1 MEEIKS
7 GLFLGIDASNIRGG
21 GGVTHLVELLSHA
34 KPPSVGIEKVFLWGG
49 AETLSKLPDR
59 TWLIKINPTALNGG
73 LLVRSWWQKFNL
85 SKAAK
90 AARCDVLFVP
100 GGSYAGNFRPV
111 ITMSQNVLPFDWRM
125 ILRYGM
131 SRMTL
136 KLVLLRYVQSMSFK
150 RSDGLIFLSNYA
162 KQVVFKATGKING
175 KTTIIPHG
183 ISSRFHFPPKFQ
195 YPISE
200 YSETKPY
207 RLLYVSII
215 DEYKNQLQV
224 VDAVNI
230 LRNEGYPLEIE
241 FVGPAYYPALI
252 KLKTTMSRLD
262 PLGEWLYY
270 RGGVPHEE
278 LHSIYESVDLGVF
291 ASCCEN
297 MPIILL
303 ETMAAGLPVA
313 CSNRASMP
321 EVLGDAG
328 LYFDPE
334 DPIDIAM
341 KLRMFID
348 SDFLRN
354 EKSQA
359 SHERSKQYSWDHCA
373 HDTMSFIVKIIYDK

>member
-1 MEEIKS
+1 MKEIKS
-7 GLFLGIDASNIRGG
+7 GLFVGIDASNIRGG
-21 GGVTHLVELLSHA
+21 GGVTHLIELLGHA
-34 KPPSVGIEKVFLWGG
+34 KPFSVGIDKVFIWGG
-49 AETLSKLPDR
+49 AETLSKLPVR
-59 TWLIKINPTALNGG
+59 TWLIKINPAALNGG
-73 LLVRSWWQKFNL
+73 LLVRSWWQMYNL

-125 ILRYGM
+125 IFRYGI
-131 SRMTL
+131 SRMML
-136 KLVLLRYVQSMSFK
+136 KLVLLRYVQSRSFK

-183 ISSRFHFPPKFQ
+183 ITSRFHFLPKFQ

-200 YSETKPY
+200 YSKAKPY

-215 DEYKNQLQV
+215 DEYKNQLEV
-224 VDAVNI
+224 IDAVGI
-230 LRNEGYPLEIE
+230 LRNEGYPLQIE
-241 FVGPAYYPALI
+241 FVGPAYFPALI
-252 KLKTTMSRLD
+252 KLQTTIARLD

-270 RGGVPHEE
+270 RGEVPHAE
-278 LHSIYESVDLGVF
+278 LHTIYEKVDLGVF
-291 ASCCEN
+291 ASSCEN

-303 ETMAAGLPVA
+303 EKMAAGLPVA

-334 DPIDIAM
+334 DPIEIAM

-348 SDFLRN
+348 SDILRN

-359 SHERSKQYSWDHCA
+359 SYELSKQYNWDICA
-373 HDTMSFIVKIIYDK
+373 HDTMSFIMKIVHDQ